1 MDQFK
6 SSVLE
11 NQPND
16 IEVNSNNKELL
27 LETFRE
33 HVISII
39 TSTEKILYNM
49 YTAKNKDKPEEE
61 FKDIDYIEEVVD
73 SSDSENE
80 PEPENVDIEILNNL
94 KTNENDQQNDII
106 STILIDYFKG
116 LNNGIKSNLDDIF
129 INNIN
134 NIISLDNNIIILL
147 LEHIIQMIY
156 DEFSVNREELKID
169 DVVTYI
175 SSVKD
180 HINIIFHIKKVEILK
195 MINSPHLLH

>member
-6 SSVLE
+6 SSILE

-61 FKDIDYIEEVVD
+61 FKDIDYIEDVVD

-80 PEPENVDIEILNNL
+80 PEPENIDIDILNNL
-94 KTNENDQQNDII
+94 KTNENEQQNDII

-156 DEFSVNREELKID
+156 DEFSVNREELK
-169 DVVTYI
+169 
-175 SSVKD
+175 
-180 HINIIFHIKKVEILK
+180 NR
-195 MINSPHLLH
+195 

>member
-6 SSVLE
+6 SSVLK

-61 FKDIDYIEEVVD
+61 FKDIDYIEEEVD

-80 PEPENVDIEILNNL
+80 PEPEPENVDIELLNNL

-116 LNNGIKSNLDDIF
+116 LKNGITSNIDDIF

-134 NIISLDNNIIILL
+134 NNISLDNNIIILL
-147 LEHIIQMIY
+147 IEHIIQELY
-156 DEFSVNREELKID
+156 PYFLKIII
-169 DVVTYI
+169 VIIILFILVI
-175 SSVKD
+175 F
-180 HINIIFHIKKVEILK
+180 IIFLNLII
-195 MINSPHLLH
+195 IYN